1 MGNSTENLNLY
12 LTDMDTDGN
21 DTFDFQRDLNDNNN
35 KIDSAIGK
43 LSNLTT
49 EQQANLVSAINE
61 IVSNLDGK
69 TSKSLSDLNA
79 VGQAILDKKVEVE
92 ALLAQN
98 GYAKFSWKE
107 NNKISNLIIN
117 WGGKTLTVGDN
128 VINLPIAYPSDRRGI
143 AITPFY
149 PNNAT
154 GYPQTYGAF
163 FKTGVA
169 PLSTINIY
177 ASVSMYVAWFV
188 IGY

>member
-1 MGNSTENLNLY
+1 MKYNRETIQQPRKIFIFLQSVI
-12 LTDMDTDGN
+12 
-21 DTFDFQRDLNDNNN
+21 NN
-35 KIDSAIGK
+35 
-43 LSNLTT
+43 
-49 EQQANLVSAINE
+49 
-61 IVSNLDGK
+61 
-69 TSKSLSDLNA
+69 
-79 VGQAILDKKVEVE
+79 
-92 ALLAQN
+92 
-98 GYAKFSWKE
+98 
-107 NNKISNLIIN
+107 ISNLIIN

-154 GYPQTYGAF
+154 VYPQTYGAF